1 MGLQELTGPPRLDR
15 SLGVSAASPALFQ
28 RLAPVPSFLTHASGD
43 PPSPWPG
50 LPAPN
55 TTRSNR
61 QEVQNMRHST
71 KTRTERAASNSPGKH
86 ERGHRGPRL
95 SHGYSFQAVDSF
107 RASGVSTMRPQLA
120 WRPMAG
126 GINNV
131 DSIFPEETGRSIYL
145 SGAAARGNSCSVAS
159 KSCTS
164 DRRDL
169 ESKRSSCASLMVH
182 IHQCLTRASVLRV

>member
-1 MGLQELTGPPRLDR
+1 MTGPPRLDR

-28 RLAPVPSFLTHASGD
+28 RLAPVPSFLTHASGG

-50 LPAPN
+50 LPA
-55 TTRSNR
+55 

-120 WRPMAG
+120 WRPMAC
-126 GINNV
+126 GINNAG
-131 DSIFPEETGRSIYL
+131 SIFPEETGRSIYL
-145 SGAAARGNSCSVAS
+145 SEAAARGNSCSVAS

-164 DRRDL
+164 DRRVL

>member
-1 MGLQELTGPPRLDR
+1 MTGPPRLDR

-120 WRPMAG
+120 WRPMAY
-126 GINNV
+126 NV
-131 DSIFPEETGRSIYL
+131 DPIFLKRPADLYL
-145 SGAAARGNSCSVAS
+145 PGGCGAGKQLFGCIEV
-159 KSCTS
+159 
-164 DRRDL
+164 L
-169 ESKRSSCASLMVH
+169 YLRSS
-182 IHQCLTRASVLRV
+182 RP